1 MATKLEAFEVLGMIV
16 IGRKAVSIG
25 SVSVI
30 EEQLSGNLLLTLVS
44 GKEIALDQTEAEQ
57 FLKIASDL
65 AYNLRVAAMQQ
76 GAAPVR
82 RVTH

>member
-1 MATKLEAFEVLGMIV
+1 MANKLDAFEVLGMIV
-16 IGRKAVSIG
+16 IGSKAISIG
-25 SVSVI
+25 SISVI
-30 EEQLSGNLLLTLVS
+30 EEQFGGLLLTLVS

-57 FLKIASDL
+57 FLKIANDL